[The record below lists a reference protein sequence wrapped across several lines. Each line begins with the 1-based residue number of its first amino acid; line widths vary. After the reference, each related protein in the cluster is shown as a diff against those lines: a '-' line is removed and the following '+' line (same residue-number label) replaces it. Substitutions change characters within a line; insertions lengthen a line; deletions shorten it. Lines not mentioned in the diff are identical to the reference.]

1 MRLDTMWHTFP
12 PRLDGEFIP
21 TDRPERHHFEHFS
34 RIRRKREKLS
44 KNARDADSGR
54 TPSQNPVQ
62 DDFRLARFSEKITTK
77 TSFSTFLTVFVSF
90 SALVPHVT

>member
-21 TDRPERHHFEHFS
+21 TDRLERHYFDHFCRF
-34 RIRRKREKLS
+34 RRNREKLL
-44 KNARDADSGR
+44 KNAREADSGR

-62 DDFRLARFSEKITTK
+62 DDFRPARFSEKITPK